1 MLALFIV
8 TLLALAIINM
18 PRHSKPIKI
27 SKYSKQINH
36 DTVLAILKTM
46 QSIESNHD
54 EDIQY
59 LINMG
64 TLNKS
69 SIEKM
74 ADDYLFA
81 AGEFP
86 ANELCLDPRDFAH
99 LINVYSELVR
109 GASDEQIKH
118 IIHTYYR

>member
-74 ADDYLFA
+74 ADDYLFV

-86 ANELCLDPRDFAH
+86 ANELCLDPRDFAK
-99 LINVYSELVR
+99 LINLYSELVR